1 MEAQIHRALK
11 RRNNKVE
18 VSDKDTEHEKWDTV
32 IKPQSNVFDLQLK
45 EVWRYKDLLF
55 LFVRRDY
62 VTFYKQTILGPIWFF
77 LQPVL
82 TTIIFTFV
90 FGRVAGISTN
100 GIPHV
105 LFYLSG
111 IVLWNYFAEC
121 INNTSNVFIKNAE
134 IFGKVYFPRI
144 IMPVSIVVS
153 NMMRLGVQLSLFL
166 AVYLFYILQGS
177 ELQITHVIALLPLLL
192 LVMAGLGLGIGM
204 IISSLTTK
212 YRDLTFLVTFG
223 VQLAMYASPVIY
235 PISSLPEKYRWLI
248 IANPMSSVI
257 ETFRYGFFGQGSFD
271 WMHLGYS
278 VVFTIVVVLG
288 GAIVFNKVQRS
299 FMDTV

>member
-1 MEAQIHRALK
+1 MEAQIERALK
-11 RRNNKVE
+11 SSKKKEEISNKNSE
-18 VSDKDTEHEKWDTV
+18 KEKWDTV
-32 IKPQSNVFDLQLK
+32 IKPHSNIFDLQLK

-90 FGRVAGISTN
+90 FGTVAGISTN
-100 GIPHV
+100 GVPHV

-134 IFGKVYFPRI
+134 IFGKVYFPRV
-144 IMPVSIVVS
+144 IMPMSIVIS
-153 NMMRLGVQLSLFL
+153 NMLRLGVQFSLFL
-166 AVYLFYILQGS
+166 AVYFFFIFQGA
-177 ELQITHVIALLPLLL
+177 ELQITPVVALFPVLLFI
-192 LVMAGLGLGIGM
+192 MAGLGLGIGM
-204 IISSLTTK
+204 LISSLTTK
-212 YRDLTFLVTFG
+212 YRDLTFLITFG

-248 IANPMSSVI
+248 LANPMSPVI
-257 ETFRYGFFGQGSFD
+257 ETFRYGFFGQGTFD
-271 WMHLGYS
+271 WGHLGYS
-278 VVFTIVVVLG
+278 VFVTVVVVLA
-288 GAIVFNKVQRS
+288 GALVFNKVQRS